1 MHFNQLLLLHW
12 IVVDIDR
19 LKRNLVDRKSARGH
33 SVCKIKYA
41 AQNELQIGCY
51 FIQSLFIFILVCF
64 SEWLE
69 KSHFLIELK
78 FV

>member
-51 FIQSLFIFILVCF
+51 FIQSLFIFILVF
-64 SEWLE
+64 FQNGL
-69 KSHFLIELK
+69 KNLI
-78 FV
+78 F